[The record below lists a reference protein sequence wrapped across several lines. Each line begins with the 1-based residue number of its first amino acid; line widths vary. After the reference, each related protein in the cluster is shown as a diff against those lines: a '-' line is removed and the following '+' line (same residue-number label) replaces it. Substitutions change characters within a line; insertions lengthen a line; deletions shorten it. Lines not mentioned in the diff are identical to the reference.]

1 MSCNSRTNKA
11 NNLSRGLSYIDIEP
25 PVEKATTANKCTS
38 TNYDK
43 DLIKAEA
50 AELKSLYKIY
60 KKLTPKE

>member
-1 MSCNSRTNKA
+1 M
-11 NNLSRGLSYIDIEP
+11 EP

-43 DLIKAEA
+43 DLIKVEA
-50 AELKSLYKIY
+50 TELKSLYKIY